1 MIIKFKVK
9 DFHGYMTSS
18 KYYYLDHIPLVQD
31 EILERVLF
39 SEAHRK
45 TFGRINIGDLDKII
59 SYMHLKL
66 PLKVNFNVRVLCK
79 WHCRY

>member
-39 SEAHRK
+39 GETHRK
-45 TFGRINIGDLDKII
+45 HFGGINIGDLEIT
-59 SYMHLKL
+59 SCVHLKL
-66 PLKVNFNVRVLCK
+66 LLKVNFNVQVAL
-79 WHCRY
+79 